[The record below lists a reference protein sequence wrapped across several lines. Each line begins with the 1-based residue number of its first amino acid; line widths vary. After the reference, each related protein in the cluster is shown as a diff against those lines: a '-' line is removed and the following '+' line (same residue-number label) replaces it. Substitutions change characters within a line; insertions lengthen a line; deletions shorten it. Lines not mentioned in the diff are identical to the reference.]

1 VRGFIKEVLR
11 KSLLFENYSNNKF
24 VFGKSPNGE
33 LITLYSNDEM
43 VGDIEIGYSDN
54 TMEILQLDILNRYRG
69 NGYAKLLMNKAINH
83 AIKKGLTNIVLE
95 PEPMD
100 TKGIDKAGLY
110 NFYGKF
116 GFVDT
121 NDGKMNLELNKQIN
135 ENEGDVSCLDKFG
148 KELFGDQFGGHEKNT
163 RLEDEYVKLINQFG
177 AIAFGQ
183 GIDPKFINA
192 MVDLK
197 KCMSTYPEVLI
208 NEPETIYRGSNIPLS
223 FFIKNRI
230 KISEEPIDYTY
241 NPRTIVQSWTPNIV
255 ISKIFSKPNNVLN
268 KIGGVFIEYH
278 KKGLKAEDK
287 FFTEI
292 LTKPEYLN
300 AQIPIIYITQSN
312 ESEFLF
318 KHKYFNELTKTDE
331 DELIRV
337 SMEPIKVKLKVDFS
351 HLSPY
356 AKKFANSFNDILEY
370 GLDNGNEYRPT
381 INESEDKTI
390 KCKNCGWH
398 WKESES
404 AKEDLYLCHKC
415 GYDNT
420 PRNINESIVKSE
432 LVDID
437 DDDLYDSLDNQANTL
452 RSTSEIS
459 FGSADPFEILYD
471 DETGN
476 LIGATWIETS
486 GAFSPHMIIN
496 PEYRKMGLSKQ
507 LIDGVVE
514 KYKKM
519 KQLRGDNYTFMLNVV
534 NNSLA
539 NTMEK
544 HYGFKKVSEDPHGN
558 ITMTL

>member
-1 VRGFIKEVLR
+1 MKLLELYNEVL
-11 KSLLFENYSNNKF
+11 ENPVTFTTFDDDGRVTISA
-24 VFGKSPNGE
+24 
-33 LITLYSNDEM
+33 M
-43 VGDIEIGYSDN
+43 VGRTNVGYIIVEQI
-54 TMEILQLDILNRYRG
+54 T
-69 NGYAKLLMNKAINH
+69 NGYWIFKDDISEDEYYEIFPDDSFLKIEHLLVFDDYKSGGYGKQLVNKAIEYGKEIGENIIYLN
-83 AIKKGLTNIVLE
+83 ASPMGSSGLSIGNLV
-95 PEPMD
+95 
-100 TKGIDKAGLY
+100 
-110 NFYGKF
+110 NFYKGF
-116 GFVDT
+116 GFKTLPHSEKWANNKEMVL
-121 NDGKMNLELNKQIN
+121 NLSSTIN
-135 ENEGDVSCLDKFG
+135 ESETNNTSCLDKFG

-183 GIDPKFINA
+183 GIDPKFISA

-197 KCMSTYPEVLI
+197 KCMSTFPDVLI
-208 NEPETIYRGSNIPLS
+208 NEPETIYRGSNMPLS

-230 KISEEPIDYTY
+230 KISEEPVDYTY

-255 ISKIFSKPNNVLN
+255 ISKIFSKPNNVIN
-268 KIGGVFIEYH
+268 KIGSNFIEYH

-370 GLDNGNEYRPT
+370 GLDNGNEYRP
-381 INESEDKTI
+381 
-390 KCKNCGWH
+390 
-398 WKESES
+398 
-404 AKEDLYLCHKC
+404 
-415 GYDNT
+415 
-420 PRNINESIVKSE
+420 NINEGIVKTE

-471 DETGN
+471 DETGH
-476 LIGATWIETS
+476 LVGATWIETS

-496 PEYRKMGLSKQ
+496 PKYRNMGLSKQ

-534 NNSLA
+534 NSSLA

-544 HYGFKKVSEDPHGN
+544 HYGFKKVSKDPHGN